1 MHGEAAILS
10 AFQDYG
16 YFALFPI
23 LAFGGPLAALAAG
36 FLSSQGFFSPWLIWP
51 MAVLAD
57 LIADV
62 IWYSLGRFGR
72 ERIYRFLQKFF
83 SIAEAAVAAAKN
95 LFERN
100 GQGKIIFFSKA
111 TMGLGFLGQFML
123 VLQGFLKIPF
133 RIFIFYNMLAGIVL
147 SGAATFIGYYFG
159 LAFIAMPKKERVF
172 ALLALFL
179 VIFVCAKFARP
190 FLSLAWT
197 KIFKHSPSG
206 GRGFCFSAAAKCKP
220 HSGL

>member
-1 MHGEAAILS
+1 MHTEAAILS

-16 YFALFPI
+16 YYALFPI

-36 FLSSQGFFSPWLIWP
+36 FLSSQGFFSPWFIWP

-62 IWYSLGRFGR
+62 VWYTLGRFGR
-72 ERIYRFLQKFF
+72 ERIYRFFQKFF
-83 SIAEAAVAAAKN
+83 SIAKAALAAAEG
-95 LFERN
+95 LFERH

-133 RIFIFYNMLAGIVL
+133 RVFIFYNMLAGIAL

-159 LAFIAMPKKERVF
+159 LAFISISRRERVF
-172 ALLALFL
+172 VLLTLFL
-179 VIFVCAKFARP
+179 AIFIFAKIIRP
-190 FLSLAWT
+190 FLSLIWI
-197 KIFKHSPSG
+197 KIFNNRALRELVVKEEQNIRES
-206 GRGFCFSAAAKCKP
+206 
-220 HSGL
+220 